1 MAPQLINL
9 NDETLKTYVQEKKT
23 PLLVAFWAPWS
34 GPCTVL
40 EAVLKEIAADYGK
53 RMTVSRLNVDENAHA
68 PAEYGIKSI
77 PHILIFEGGKVV
89 ATIAGPQ
96 PKAKI
101 LETIERRLTS

>member
-1 MAPQLINL
+1 MAAQLVNL
-9 NDETLKTYVQEKKT
+9 NDDSLKAYLEEKKT

-40 EAVLKEIAADYGK
+40 EPVLKEIASDYQK

-77 PHILIFEGGKVV
+77 PYILLFDQGKVV
-89 ATIAGPQ
+89 ATIVGPQ

-101 LETIERRLTS
+101 LETIERRLSN